1 MLGGRMPDRAVR
13 TTRRTLVAGAG
24 SLAAGLVLSTPAHAR
39 LVTSTRGVGPGA
51 FLDGVASG
59 EPAPDAVT
67 LWGRITTERPRTAA
81 RLIVASDPDLRTIVA
96 TVTVPTAAGVDH
108 TLKARVGGLRPDT
121 HYWYVWQSSDGMSPV
136 GRTKTAPDPASDK
149 TVAIGY
155 SSCQRLTEG
164 FFNAHGDAATQDLD
178 LYAFLGDYTYEY
190 QRAREAGGASDELTT
205 NDLASYRAKLRFYRT
220 DPHLRELHRLHPT
233 VHVWDDH
240 EVENDYGDGEPTP
253 SAMQRASGYRASFEW
268 HPRLSVPGDRYRLYR
283 NWRLGKHAEL
293 LMLDQRQYRTV
304 GAPGQT
310 ILGRP
315 QMDWVKSGL
324 SRSGASWKFLGN
336 PTMIAP
342 LGLNGPAGGVSF
354 NPDQWDGYPAE
365 RDELLGHIGTAGITD
380 AVFLT
385 GDIHIFF
392 ANELPIDSKPL
403 SGSRVVAT
411 EYVGGSVTSEGVP
424 ATIEAIG
431 NGAIQAINPQFR
443 YVQGAMHGWAVLR
456 AGAQELRVDYRAS
469 DITTQGAPS
478 DTIASF
484 VQARGANRFDQMSGT
499 PGGDARVAA
508 RGELSDRPAKTS
520 AALRTRRQA
529 EAGMAEAA
537 PAARRRLAE
546 RHALQRTR
554 RDDRSRDRRRA
565 A

>member
-1 MLGGRMPDRAVR
+1 MPARTVR
-13 TTRRTLVAGAG
+13 TTRRALVAGAG
-24 SLAAGLVLSTPAHAR
+24 SLAAGLALSTPAHAR
-39 LVTSTRGVGPGA
+39 LLTSTRGVGPGA

-59 EPAPDAVT
+59 EPTPDAVT
-67 LWGRITTERPRTAA
+67 FWGRITTERPRTAA
-81 RLIVASDPDLRTIVA
+81 RLLVASDPDLRTIVA
-96 TVTVPTAAGVDH
+96 TVLVPTATGVDH
-108 TLKARVGGLRPDT
+108 TLKARVGGLRPAT
-121 HYWYVWQSSDGMSPV
+121 HYWYVWQSTDGMSPV
-136 GRTKTAPDPASDK
+136 GRTKTAPDPASDAQ
-149 TVAIGY
+149 VAIGF

-164 FFNAHGDAATQDLD
+164 FFNAHRDAAAQDLD

-190 QRAREAGGASDELTT
+190 QRQKEAGGASDELAT
-205 NDLASYRAKLRFYRT
+205 NDLASYRTKLRFYRT

-315 QMDWVKSGL
+315 QMDWVKSRL
-324 SRSGASWKFLGN
+324 SASGATWKFLGN

-342 LGLNGPAGGVSF
+342 LGLNLPLGLGGASF

-365 RDELLGHIGTAGITD
+365 RDELLAHIGSAGVSD

-392 ANELPIDSKPL
+392 ANEIPIDSKPQ

-411 EYVGGSVTSEGVP
+411 EFVGGSVTSEGVP
-424 ATIEAIG
+424 AVIEAIG
-431 NGAIQAINPQFR
+431 NGAIQAINPQFK
-443 YVQGAMHGWAVLR
+443 YVQGAMHGWGMLR
-456 AGAQELRVDYRAS
+456 ADGRELRVDFRAS
-469 DITTQGAPS
+469 DIARQGAES
-478 DTIASF
+478 ITIASF
-484 VQARGANRFDQMSGT
+484 VQARGANRFDQASG
-499 PGGDARVAA
+499 PLGGNQARSA
-508 RGELSDRPAKTS
+508 RGELSARAASSSAKLAGRRAAEDAMAAAGPA
-520 AALRTRRQA
+520 R
-529 EAGMAEAA
+529 
-537 PAARRRLAE
+537 RRRLAE
-546 RHALQRTR
+546 RHALTRTT

>member
-1 MLGGRMPDRAVR
+1 MSSRPVR
-13 TTRRTLVAGAG
+13 TTRRSLVAGAG

-39 LVTSTRGVGPGA
+39 LLTSTRGVGPGV

-59 EPAPDAVT
+59 EPSADAVT

-81 RLIVASDPDLRTIVA
+81 RLIVASDPDLKAVVA
-96 TVTVPTAAGVDH
+96 TVLVPTSSGVDH
-108 TLKARVGGLRPDT
+108 TLKARVGSLRPDT
-121 HYWYVWQSSDGMSPV
+121 FYWYVWQSTSGMSPI
-136 GRTKTAPDPASDK
+136 GRTKTAPDPASEK
-149 TVAIGY
+149 AIRIGF

-164 FFNAHGDAATQDLD
+164 FFNAHLDAARQELD

-190 QRAREAGGASDELTT
+190 QREKEPGGAFDELTS

-268 HPRLSVPGDRYRLYR
+268 HPRLSVAGDRYRLYR
-283 NWRLGKHAEL
+283 RLRIGRHAEL

-304 GAPGQT
+304 GSPGST
-310 ILGRP
+310 LLGRP
-315 QMDWVKSGL
+315 QMDWVKAGL
-324 SRSGASWKFLGN
+324 STSGASWKLVGN
-336 PTMIAP
+336 PVMIAP
-342 LGLNGPAGGVSF
+342 LGLNTAVGGISF

-365 RDELLGHIGTAGITD
+365 RDELLGHIGTADISD
-380 AVFLT
+380 VAFLT

-392 ANELPIDSKPL
+392 ANELPIDSRPL
-403 SGSRVVAT
+403 LGAKVVAT

-431 NGAIQAINPQFR
+431 NGTIQTINPQFK
-443 YVQGAMHGWAVLR
+443 YVQGALHGWGLLR
-456 AGAQELRVDYRAS
+456 ADANELRVTYRAS
-469 DITTQGAPS
+469 DVTRQGAAS
-478 DTIASF
+478 ITIAEF
-484 VQARGANRFDQMSGT
+484 AQARGANRFDQVAGT
-499 PGGDARVAA
+499 PGGDLRTAA
-508 RGELSDRPAKTS
+508 RGERSM
-520 AALRTRRQA
+520 RTA
-529 EAGMAEAA
+529 T
-537 PAARRRLAE
+537 PAARLAPRRAADARLATATPAQGRRFVE
-546 RHALQRTR
+546 SLARERTR
-554 RDDRSRDRRRA
+554 RDDRTRERRRA